1 MLSNQNISFASNEDW
16 KKKNIRQWIASVARL
31 TFVEWRPAFN
41 KKHNFGWFLL
51 KRVVVFYKVCSLH
64 IISRNHSNTFLLI
77 NLQKGKT
84 CPKENIAARAICSNI
99 SILTEFRQ
107 VFAHCLMSI
116 LKICKKFGDY
126 IYQVVCRKFPVV
138 TCSEKE

>member
-16 KKKNIRQWIASVARL
+16 KKKHFPVNCVGRASH
-31 TFVEWRPAFN
+31 FVEWRPAFN

-116 LKICKKFGDY
+116 LKICKKIGDY
-126 IYQVVCRKFPVV
+126 IYQVVCREFPVV